1 MSSAGKG
8 ITYTMIILLAVLL
21 SGCGNFNQSLEQYVD
36 EHLRADGEADPV
48 GPAASVKAILAFSVS
63 DPGAGSV
70 QYAGIVNEG
79 AKTVGITVPN
89 GTPVNSM
96 TASVTFTGASIA
108 STPAGGTAGG
118 STSPVAFTGADF
130 SNPVSNPV
138 SYTVTAGDNST
149 QDYTVTVD
157 VSAFEDKEILAF
169 SVSVSG
175 SSVRYA
181 GTIIPGTP
189 AGTPGAISI
198 TVPYGTDRTSLL
210 TTVSY
215 KGKSLNHESGQ
226 VVDFTNSVTYTVT
239 AGDNST
245 QDYTVTVLQAANGAK
260 IITGFT
266 LAGSEGTI
274 TGTNIVVAVP
284 SGINL
289 TALAPTTINY
299 IGESIS
305 PGVGEARNFSSPV
318 TYTVTAADGST
329 QPYLVTVTLQSQG
342 GTISVTFTGVPA
354 DQAASLGDMGLG
366 SNSVSWLTDS
376 LALTVPTTSFPG
388 ASYQWYK
395 DGIALTN
402 VGTITGATTNTLNI
416 SAREFSIARNHEL
429 TVMISTVGSPGV
441 VYSKTLT
448 FEVQ

>member
-8 ITYTMIILLAVLL
+8 SIYRAIILLAVILP
-21 SGCGNFNQSLEQYVD
+21 GCGNFNQSLEQYVD

-48 GPAASVKAILAFSVS
+48 GPATSVKAILAFSVS
-63 DPGAGSV
+63 GTEAEAV

-79 AKTVGITVPN
+79 AKTVGITVPHAHQ
-89 GTPVNSM
+89 TTVTSM
-96 TASVTFTGASIA
+96 TASITFTGASITIGGVSAGA
-108 STPAGGTAGG
+108 SPAVINNVDF
-118 STSPVAFTGADF
+118 SSPVT
-130 SNPVSNPV
+130 
-138 SYTVTAGDNST
+138 YTVMAGDGST

-157 VSAFEDKEILAF
+157 VSAVDDKEILAF

-181 GTIIPGTP
+181 GTINPSTR
-189 AGTPGAISI
+189 AISI
-198 TVPYGTDRTSLL
+198 TVPYGTDRTRLL

-215 KGKSLNHESGQ
+215 KGASLNHESGEA
-226 VVDFTNSVTYTVT
+226 VNFTNSVTDPVTYTVT
-239 AGDNST
+239 AGDGST
-245 QDYTVTVLQAANGAK
+245 QDYTVTVWQAANGAK

-284 SGINL
+284 SGIDL

-305 PGVGEARNFSSPV
+305 PDVGEAQDFSSPV

-329 QPYLVTVTLQSQG
+329 QPYLVTVTLQSHV
-342 GTISVTFTGVPA
+342 IFTGTPQDETTA
-354 DQAASLGDMGLG
+354 LGKEVTPGTGG
-366 SNSVSWLTDS
+366 SIAWLTDS
-376 LALTVPTTSFPG
+376 LTITAPTTGVFSS
-388 ASYQWYK
+388 AIYYRWYK
-395 DGIALTN
+395 DGAALSHN
-402 VGTITGATTNTLNI
+402 GTTIKITESGSKLEI

-429 TVMISTVGSPGV
+429 TVMIRTAGPPSV

-448 FEVQ
+448 FEVR